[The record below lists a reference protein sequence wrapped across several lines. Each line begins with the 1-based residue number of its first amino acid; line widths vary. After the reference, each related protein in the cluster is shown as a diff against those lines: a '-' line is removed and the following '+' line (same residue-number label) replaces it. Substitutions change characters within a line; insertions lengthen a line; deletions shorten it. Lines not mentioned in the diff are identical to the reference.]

1 MRVVLVGRLVQIN
14 HLQRRPAAAKD
25 RGEVGGDGRITRFLH
40 VAARV
45 RKLKLEII
53 FPERGGG
60 ALLLLADPLH
70 LRVGDVTVFP
80 GPGRTGAVGHDDAG
94 EKFVGPTVAFGDG
107 RVGVDF
113 NIVLVG
119 NHTKVRR
126 TRQRGVGRE
135 PGGHFRIGD
144 KNIAVGTGEFH
155 EGN

>member
-25 RGEVGGDGRITRFLH
+25 RGEVGGDAGITRFLH

-45 RKLKLEII
+45 RELKLEVI

-60 ALLLLADPLH
+60 ALLLLADALH
-70 LRVGDVTVFP
+70 LGVGDVTVFP
-80 GPGRTGAVGHDDAG
+80 GPGRAGAVGHHDAG
-94 EKFVGPTVAFGDG
+94 EKLIGPPVTLGDR
-107 RVGVDF
+107 RVSVDLD
-113 NIVLVG
+113 IVLVRDYAQ
-119 NHTKVRR
+119 VRR

-144 KNIAVGTGEFH
+144 KNIAVGAGEFH
-155 EGN
+155 GGN

>member
-25 RGEVGGDGRITRFLH
+25 RGEVGGDAGITRFLH

-45 RKLKLEII
+45 RELKLEVI

-60 ALLLLADPLH
+60 ALLLLADALH

-80 GPGRTGAVGHDDAG
+80 GPGRAGAVGHHDTR
-94 EKFVGPTVAFGDG
+94 EKFIGPAVTFGDG

-126 TRQRGVGRE
+126 ARQRGLGRE